1 MSDGE
6 LELVH
11 FVCDRCGR
19 NLVQAL
25 PAARVLCRK
34 CDHWV
39 GQQSQGR
46 KVYGTTIQKYSM
58 SVVCK

>member
-6 LELVH
+6 LELVN
-11 FVCDRCGR
+11 FVCDKCGR
-19 NLVQAL
+19 NLVQTL

-39 GQQSQGR
+39 EQQSR
-46 KVYGTTIQKYSM
+46 EHKAYGTAIQKYSM
-58 SVVCK
+58 SVVFK

>member
-1 MSDGE
+1 MTDCE
-6 LELVH
+6 IELVN
-11 FVCDRCGR
+11 FKCDKCGR
-19 NLVQAL
+19 NLVQTL
-25 PAARVLCRK
+25 PAARVLCRE

-39 GQQSQGR
+39 EQQSRGL